1 MAACYSSSLI
11 FAFLIYLDIKWY
23 SWFSFYGSQVKFCK
37 STFGVSSQCT
47 VNNGESLPADHT
59 SYSTEQS
66 EDCRPH
72 GDSKVTGFDLSGEL
86 REWNIR
92 SA

>member
-1 MAACYSSSLI
+1 MISGSLLQQFSYICFFNLFGYKVIQLI
-11 FAFLIYLDIKWY
+11 FLLWK
-23 SWFSFYGSQVKFCK
+23 SSQVKFCK

-66 EDCRPH
+66 EDCHPH

-86 REWNIR
+86 RE
-92 SA
+92 